1 MTVEIHSLDPRVNR
15 LSLHT
20 HEQGVPDTLLPHD
33 HWGTFQVFHQKKRG
47 DRHSAVGIVH
57 APSPEL
63 AMAYAKEQ
71 FARRG
76 DTANLWVVD
85 TRHVMALDYGDED
98 MFATT
103 PEKIYRDPGGYKV
116 NDKID
121 AYREKMS
128 HESTQ

>member
-1 MTVEIHSLDPRVNR
+1 MIVEIQSLDPRVNR
-15 LSLHT
+15 LGLHT
-20 HEQGVPDTLLPHD
+20 HEPGLPDTLPPHD
-33 HWGTFQVFHQKKRG
+33 HWGTYQVFHQKKRG
-47 DRHSAVGIVH
+47 DRHISVGIVH
-57 APSPEL
+57 APCADL

-71 FARRG
+71 FGRRG
-76 DTANLWVVD
+76 ETANLWVVD
-85 TRHVMALDYGDED
+85 TRHVMALDYSDQD

-128 HESTQ
+128 HEPTP